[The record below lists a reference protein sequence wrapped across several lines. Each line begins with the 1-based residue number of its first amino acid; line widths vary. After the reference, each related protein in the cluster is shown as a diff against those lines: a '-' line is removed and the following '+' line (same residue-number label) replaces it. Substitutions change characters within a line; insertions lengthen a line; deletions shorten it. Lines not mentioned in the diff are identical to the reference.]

1 MEQSELLYFAS
12 ALILLTN
19 AATLSA
25 LATSSA
31 LRTTLFLYA
40 LGLAL
45 SGLAFLL
52 LAFQL
57 RLGEFATLTLSH
69 SLLICGLMT
78 LVAAVFTLFEQ
89 PSHWRSLALFCAVA
103 IAVRIWLGDG
113 AERNA
118 ERYTLILACL
128 TLSMLSRIYIAL
140 RHHRRNERGP
150 ALFMIGVL
158 SVNALIATTN
168 LVLTPFDPARA
179 DRAVLI
185 GGNALAMTLFS
196 VLALVATM
204 LVVNARTH
212 ARLRDLADL
221 DGLTGAY
228 NRRAFFDYAN
238 ARLRSRDAE
247 RPAFVMMLDFDHF
260 KQINDVHGHLAG
272 DHVLAASVRGALALV
287 RPDGLVGRHGGEEF
301 AVLWFGDAAGLDAA
315 CERLRRAVGTA
326 ASAALGHPVTTSV
339 GATRHRKGETLIDAI
354 GRADVALYRAK
365 AEGRDR
371 SVVV

>member
-40 LGLAL
+40 FGLAL
-45 SGLAFLL
+45 VGLAFLL
-52 LAFQL
+52 LAFQP
-57 RLGEFATLTLSH
+57 RLGAFPTLTLSH
-69 SLLICGLMT
+69 SFLIGGLLMLIP
-78 LVAAVFTLFEQ
+78 AVFSLFEQ
-89 PSHWRSLALFCAVA
+89 PSHWRQTLAICALFVG
-103 IAVRIWLGDG
+103 VRIYLGDG
-113 AERNA
+113 PERNA
-118 ERYTLILACL
+118 ERYALILSCL
-128 TLSMLSRIYIAL
+128 AVSMLSRIYIAA
-140 RHHRRNERGP
+140 RHHRRSERGP
-150 ALFMIGVL
+150 ALFMITVL

-168 LVLTPFDPARA
+168 LILTPIDPARA

-228 NRRAFFDYAN
+228 NRRAFFEYAKTQLVSD
-238 ARLRSRDAE
+238 ARP
-247 RPAFVMMLDFDHF
+247 PAILMMLDFDHF
-260 KQINDVHGHLAG
+260 KLINDAHGHLAG
-272 DHVLAASVRGALALV
+272 DHVLADSVRCALSV
-287 RPDGLVGRHGGEEF
+287 VGTEGLVGRLGGEEF
-301 AVLWFGDAAGLDAA
+301 AVLWTTSALDAA
-315 CERLRRAVGTA
+315 AASERLRTAVA
-326 ASAALGHPVTTSV
+326 AAGSAALGSRVTLSI
-339 GATRHRKGETLIDAI
+339 GATACRPGEVLIDAI
-354 GRADVALYRAK
+354 GRADAALYRAK

-371 SVVV
+371 AIVA